1 MAIQH
6 QTAAHNGGVG
16 VGDGDNDQPSRST
29 SDGNVSFSNDTSSNF
44 RRTLS
49 SKFSFSRGLS
59 FSTSSSSSSASSS
72 MWSSSRNLLKRS
84 SLRKSLRR
92 LDSSHRLAVCS
103 SGSDLSQ
110 LYLSSPEQDATNVII
125 SSSDDNHVV
134 AHGSSSGGGSGG
146 RSSNRRRSWLQS
158 ADLYGRRKSFKRHNS
173 YAEFLNVDIM
183 SDIDEAEDEEKMLLL
198 IEETTDDDD
207 NDDTSS
213 STMDTI
219 ELHEH
224 KKDTRTAK
232 SSASTR
238 RRERRRLYC
247 QWIFS
252 PTIIVPTMMII
263 DLILGVS
270 LSLYDSNL
278 LRNVPGFNFPLCY
291 ALVQKLTNALASL
304 VLICLSR
311 KWEMDA
317 AIVAKQQQIQMMK
330 QKKSYAPTKETSN
343 IDRVHLTA
351 LPSGH
356 AFCQHIIPLSAVA
369 LVQTISSAFAN
380 EALTI
385 IPLPLFKVCLMCGPI
400 FVAFITSC
408 IEGQLY
414 SKGRMFALSLIGIG
428 ACRAVYA
435 ESEDADN
442 PRYIMMGAG
451 YALAASAFSGIGLVL
466 SSVLMHR
473 DGGGNN
479 NGQDDEVDSD
489 DEESA
494 AGSLAK
500 NKAEQKEELN
510 PLSLLFYL
518 SCEQV
523 LMLSGYLFPWDTILL
538 QPENEGEE
546 AIVEQGEFE
555 AFLIYFAQNPWAA
568 LYYLMMGSMMSLC
581 LAVLTF
587 VLVNR
592 TSPVATSLLGNVRSI
607 PTVAISSVVF
617 DNTSTGGSAAFGY
630 ALTLAGGVVYA
641 LAALG

>member
-1 MAIQH
+1 
-6 QTAAHNGGVG
+6 
-16 VGDGDNDQPSRST
+16 
-29 SDGNVSFSNDTSSNF
+29 
-44 RRTLS
+44 
-49 SKFSFSRGLS
+49 
-59 FSTSSSSSSASSS
+59 
-72 MWSSSRNLLKRS
+72 
-84 SLRKSLRR
+84 
-92 LDSSHRLAVCS
+92 
-103 SGSDLSQ
+103 
-110 LYLSSPEQDATNVII
+110 
-125 SSSDDNHVV
+125 
-134 AHGSSSGGGSGG
+134 
-146 RSSNRRRSWLQS
+146 
-158 ADLYGRRKSFKRHNS
+158 
-173 YAEFLNVDIM
+173 
-183 SDIDEAEDEEKMLLL
+183 
-198 IEETTDDDD
+198 
-207 NDDTSS
+207 
-213 STMDTI
+213 
-219 ELHEH
+219 
-224 KKDTRTAK
+224 
-232 SSASTR
+232 
-238 RRERRRLYC
+238 
-247 QWIFS
+247 
-252 PTIIVPTMMII
+252 MMII

-278 LRNVPGFNFPLCY
+278 LRNIPGFDFPLCY

-317 AIVAKQQQIQMMK
+317 AIAKEQQQIQKMK
-330 QKKSYAPTKETSN
+330 QKNYAPTKETSN
-343 IDRVHLTA
+343 IDQVHLTA

-523 LMLSGYLFPWDTILL
+523 LMLSGYLFPWDTMLL

-546 AIVEQGEFE
+546 AMMQG
-555 AFLIYFAQNPWAA
+555 ND
-568 LYYLMMGSMMSLC
+568 
-581 LAVLTF
+581 
-587 VLVNR
+587 
-592 TSPVATSLLGNVRSI
+592 TSFI
-607 PTVAISSVVF
+607 I
-617 DNTSTGGSAAFGY
+617 
-630 ALTLAGGVVYA
+630 
-641 LAALG
+641 